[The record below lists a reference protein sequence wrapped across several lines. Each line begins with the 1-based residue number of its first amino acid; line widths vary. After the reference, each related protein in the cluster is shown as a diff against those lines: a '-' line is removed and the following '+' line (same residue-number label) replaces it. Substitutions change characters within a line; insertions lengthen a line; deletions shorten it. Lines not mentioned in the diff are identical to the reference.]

1 MTQDETIINPFVQ
14 LVHPKKENYLPQ
26 FFYEE
31 MEALFETVAKDTK
44 KDYGIA
50 LF

>member
-14 LVHPKKENYLPQ
+14 PFILRRRTTCHS
-26 FFYEE
+26 FYEEE